1 MPIQPNRKYIA
12 TVTRA
17 RADKSQS
24 KGTPGLFFNL
34 ATKDG
39 PTEYVVWLSEAA
51 RKRAEKTMKDCFG
64 ATPAQM
70 ADRTKLALLLDELE
84 GREVEAATVSETYM
98 GREKTK
104 VAYINP
110 VRKSE
115 DDKRAEMN
123 ASFAGSRNQ
132 ANEESPW

>member
-17 RADKSQS
+17 RADKSS
-24 KGTPGLFFNL
+24 KGTPGLFFSL
-34 ATKDG
+34 ATNDG

-70 ADRTKLALLLDELE
+70 ADKTKLALLLDELE
-84 GREVEAATVSETYM
+84 GRQVDVATVMETYL
-98 GREKTK
+98 GKDK
-104 VAYINP
+104 VKCAWMNP

-123 ASFAGSRNQ
+123 ASFGGSRSQ
-132 ANEESPW
+132 SNEGAPW